1 MAGCINLHPVFYVVK
16 DYLCILCLENPM
28 LSTQILLSII
38 NEIKQIT
45 KLDIALF
52 QPDGIAVAGTKEA
65 NEKIRALIEQLM
77 DSEDEQMI
85 QDEYLLYKLEINHEI
100 EYVLAAIGVVDNKDT
115 ITRMAV
121 CQVRNLILSQS
132 EDFDRNSFIQNVLL
146 GNMLTMDMH
155 TKAKRL
161 HIESKD
167 RVVYVI
173 DTGKKSTDAVVEFV
187 KNLSDLRAGDFV
199 TTVDEHSVVL
209 VKDISNITDDREEVL
224 EEIAKSLVDSIH
236 MEAMV
241 KVRIGYGNAVTQ
253 IPEISASFQEAKM
266 ALQVGRIFYAEK
278 DTISYSKLGIGRLIY
293 QLPMSLCDMFIKEV
307 FGDSIPDI
315 LEDEEAMSTIGKFFE
330 NNLNI
335 SETARQLYVHRNTLV
350 YRLERIEKAIGLDIR
365 KFDDAMTFRIA
376 VMVLAHVKDTKK

>member
-1 MAGCINLHPVFYVVK
+1 
-16 DYLCILCLENPM
+16 M
-28 LSTQILLSII
+28 LSTQTLLSTL

-45 KLDIALF
+45 QLDIALF
-52 QPDGIAVAGTKEA
+52 QPDGVLVVSTTEVDK
-65 NEKIRALIEQLM
+65 NVSLLVEQLM
-77 DSEDEQMI
+77 ISEEEHLT
-85 QDEYLLYKLEINHEI
+85 QDIYQLYKIEVNHEI
-100 EYVLAAIGVVDNKDT
+100 EYVLVTIGNLDNIDMIGKMAA
-115 ITRMAV
+115 
-121 CQVRNLILSQS
+121 CQVRNLILSKS
-132 EDFDRNSFIQNVLL
+132 DAFDRNTFIQNVLL
-146 GNMLTMDMH
+146 GNMLTIDMH
-155 TKAKRL
+155 SKAKRL
-161 HIESKD
+161 HIEAKS
-167 RVVYVI
+167 RVTYVI
-173 DTGKKSTDAVVEFV
+173 DTGKKGTDYVMEFV

-209 VKDISNITDDREEVL
+209 VKDISNIPEEDREIEL

-241 KVRIGYGNAVTQ
+241 KVRIGYGNVVTQ
-253 IPEISASFQEAKM
+253 IPDISQSFQEAKM
-266 ALQVGRIFYAEK
+266 ALQVGHIFYAEK

-307 FGDSIPDI
+307 FGDSIPEI
-315 LEDEEAMSTIGKFFE
+315 LEDEEAMSTIHKFFE

-376 VMVLAHVKDTKK
+376 VMVLAHVKDTKKQ

>member
-1 MAGCINLHPVFYVVK
+1 
-16 DYLCILCLENPM
+16 M
-28 LSTQILLSII
+28 LSTQTLLSTL

-45 KLDIALF
+45 KLDITLF
-52 QPDGIAVAGTKEA
+52 QPDGTVVAGTKEA
-65 NEKIRALIEQLM
+65 NDKISALVKPLM
-77 DSEDEQMI
+77 DSEDEQMV

-100 EYVLAAIGVVDNKDT
+100 EYILAAIGTVDNKD
-115 ITRMAV
+115 IIAKMAA
-121 CQVRNLILSQS
+121 CQVRNLILSKS

-155 TKAKRL
+155 TKAKKL
-161 HIESKD
+161 HVETKD
-167 RVVYVI
+167 RVVFVI
-173 DTGKKSTDAVVEFV
+173 DTGKKSTDYVMEFV
-187 KNLSDLRAGDFV
+187 KNLSDLKAGDFV

-209 VKDISNITDDREEVL
+209 VKDVSNITDEREEVL
-224 EEIAKSLVDSIH
+224 EEIANSLVDSIH

-241 KVRIGYGNAVTQ
+241 KVRVGYGNVVTQ
-253 IPEISASFQEAKM
+253 IPELSSSFQEAKM

-307 FGDSIPDI
+307 FGDTIPEI

>member
-1 MAGCINLHPVFYVVK
+1 
-16 DYLCILCLENPM
+16 M
-28 LSTQILLSII
+28 LSTQTLLSTL
-38 NEIKQIT
+38 NEIKQIS
-45 KLDIALF
+45 KLDIILF
-52 QPDGIAVAGTKEA
+52 QPNGTVVAGTKEA
-65 NEKIRALIEQLM
+65 SEKMRTLVEQLM
-77 DSEDEQMI
+77 VSEDEQLI
-85 QDEYLLYKLEINHEI
+85 QEEYLLYKLEIQHEI
-100 EYVLAAIGVVDNKDT
+100 DYVLVASGTVDNKDT
-115 ITRMAV
+115 IGKMAA
-121 CQVRNLILSQS
+121 CQIRNLVLSQS
-132 EDFDRNSFIQNVLL
+132 EDYDRNSFIQNVLL

-155 TKAKRL
+155 SKAKRL
-161 HIESKD
+161 HVEAKD

-173 DTGKKSTDAVVEFV
+173 DTGKKSTDYVMEFV
-187 KNLSDLRAGDFV
+187 KNLSDLKAGDFV

-209 VKDISNITDDREEVL
+209 VKDVSNITDEREEVL
-224 EEIAKSLVDSIH
+224 ENIANSLVDSIH

-241 KVRIGYGNAVTQ
+241 KVRVGYGNVVTQ
-253 IPEISASFQEAKM
+253 IPELSASFQEAKM

-307 FGDSIPDI
+307 FGDTIPDI